1 MEKKIS
7 NLFIR
12 KKKKK
17 KKKKKKYFYKKKKKK
32 KKKKQISI
40 HLFKSSLYIFN
51 SIINNIP

>member
-17 KKKKKKYFYKKKKKK
+17 KKKKKETN
-32 KKKKQISI
+32 
-40 HLFKSSLYIFN
+40 FN
-51 SIINNIP
+51 TFI